1 MARPR
6 VFVSS
11 TYYDLKYAR
20 ERLERFLEA
29 YNMEPVLF
37 ESDEVYFQPNQ
48 AIDLSCYKE
57 VQNCHIMVLIVG
69 GRYGSLASDPN
80 RATAKEEKDKYN
92 AGHVS
97 ITQKEYETARKNNI
111 PILIFID
118 RNVYADY
125 RTFRKNKD
133 SIPADFTF
141 AHVDDIRIFDF
152 ISKLEQSAIKTFD
165 KIEDIE
171 QYFSN
176 QISGMLYSYLESLKM
191 EGTTADLK
199 NTLDQIKKVSDSMN
213 DMINLI
219 GGKVVG
225 SDKGEYD
232 KLIEEQRKDLI
243 DFFFK
248 IFDQSYSLTKEIYFD
263 SEKSEDAQE
272 NICKIIL
279 ETIFNESEIEKI
291 EKIHSRLAKNRQYD
305 ELENRCSNNIAKL
318 EIACNFTFESKSY
331 REALSQV
338 HNKIKNKSTLQKY
351 FKDKLKESIKNSLTK
366 KFFYFL
372 FDEKN
377 DHSEEK

>member
-1 MARPR
+1 MAKPR

-20 ERLERFLEA
+20 ERLERFIEA

-37 ESDEVYFQPNQ
+37 ESDEIYFQPNQ
-48 AIDLSCYKE
+48 TIDFSCYKE

-80 RATAKEEKDKYN
+80 NASAKEEKDKYN

-97 ITQKEYETARKNNI
+97 ITQNEYETARKNNI
-111 PILIFID
+111 PVLIFID

-133 SIPADFTF
+133 AIPSDFTF

-171 QYFSN
+171 SYFSN
-176 QISGMLYSYLESLKM
+176 QISGMLYAYLERLK
-191 EGTTADLK
+191 EDGATADLK

-219 GGKVVG
+219 GGKVMG

-232 KLIEEQRKDLI
+232 KLVEEQRKDLI

-248 IFDQSYSLTKEIYFD
+248 IFDQCYSLTKEIQFNSDRRKY
-263 SEKSEDAQE
+263 AQE
-272 NICKIIL
+272 NIIKIIL
-279 ETIFNESEIEKI
+279 ETIFNETEIEKI
-291 EKIHSRLAKNRQYD
+291 EKLPSRTTKDRQYE
-305 ELENRCSNNIAKL
+305 ELEDKCATNIAKL
-318 EIACNFTFESKSY
+318 EIGCNFYIESKSY

-338 HNKIKNKSTLQKY
+338 FNKIREKNTLQKY
-351 FKDKLKESIKNSLTK
+351 FKYKLEESIKTSLTK
-366 KFFYFL
+366 QYFYFL
-372 FDEKN
+372 FDEN
-377 DHSEEK
+377 DGRRKER